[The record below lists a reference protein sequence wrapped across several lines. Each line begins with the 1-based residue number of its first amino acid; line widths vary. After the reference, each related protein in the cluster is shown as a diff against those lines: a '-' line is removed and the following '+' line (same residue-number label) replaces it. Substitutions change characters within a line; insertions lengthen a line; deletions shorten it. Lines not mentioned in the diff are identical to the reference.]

1 MPMPK
6 PRHGEI
12 CGNAVLILGE
22 HAEDRDL
29 GRVLSNDT
37 GVITERGPDTVRG
50 ADISF
55 YSFARV
61 PKGPLPDRYLD
72 TPPDMVVEVLSPSD
86 RWPKVLAKVA
96 EYLDAGTTVVLVL
109 DDQRR
114 LAHLYRA
121 DGTTR
126 LLGAD
131 EELTIPDLLGDFRVR
146 VGRFFEWS
154 PAQSLNG
161 RTTKN
166 RPALLAVT
174 PHYPGRALPVT
185 RSTASDGNR
194 CRGDGR
200 LPAIDR
206 VPRGADPRVELEHL
220 DARGLGLLPG
230 EGFPLGRRAEVGPG
244 TSQIAGKDRQLLSL
258 GRDAIGG
265 LVGLS
270 LRLVSRRDCRLG
282 V

>member
-1 MPMPK
+1 MSTASVTTPALLTAEEFAQRADPGYPEELVRGRILPMPMPK

-12 CGNAVLILGE
+12 CNRVGRILGDCV
-22 HAEDRDL
+22 EDRDL

-50 ADISF
+50 ADISY

-72 TPPDMVVEVLSPSD
+72 TPPDLVVEVLSPSD

-131 EELTIPDLLGDFRVR
+131 EELTIPDLLGDFHVT
-146 VGRFFEWS
+146 VGQFFE
-154 PAQSLNG
+154 
-161 RTTKN
+161 
-166 RPALLAVT
+166 
-174 PHYPGRALPVT
+174 
-185 RSTASDGNR
+185 
-194 CRGDGR
+194 
-200 LPAIDR
+200 
-206 VPRGADPRVELEHL
+206 
-220 DARGLGLLPG
+220 
-230 EGFPLGRRAEVGPG
+230 
-244 TSQIAGKDRQLLSL
+244 
-258 GRDAIGG
+258 
-265 LVGLS
+265 
-270 LRLVSRRDCRLG
+270 
-282 V
+282 